1 MHIAYVAMLD
11 NQNWIRPLLWSLP
24 SWQKVCKKTEKM
36 SAEKKTNSVTWVLQ
50 GFPHSVSDLHRS
62 FMIRIYFPL
71 PVNGTDWLLAVGCL
85 LPIQLGFWQKQETVW
100 PKQWRLSKKSAR
112 FDDPAKGWP
121 REGSVTRKGRE
132 GPAARAAKT
141 HRAEASKRLLEKLAD
156 STHHF

>member
-1 MHIAYVAMLD
+1 M
-11 NQNWIRPLLWSLP
+11 
-24 SWQKVCKKTEKM
+24 
-36 SAEKKTNSVTWVLQ
+36 AETMAA
-50 GFPHSVSDLHRS
+50 G
-62 FMIRIYFPL
+62 
-71 PVNGTDWLLAVGCL
+71 
-85 LPIQLGFWQKQETVW
+85 
-100 PKQWRLSKKSAR
+100 KKSAR